1 MKKNV
6 CIIGLL
12 LLVFLLPQTSDAQ
25 LLKGLGKK
33 LEKKVEQ
40 QINNRVERQ
49 ADKAINKGMDKV
61 ENAAEGAIK
70 GSGNRQPNAD
80 GEPSS
85 DVGNIDFPIGK
96 SDVTLYDTYDFTLGV
111 TYQTQGSKGRA
122 TEMTMWF
129 GGEDYI
135 GMSAAQEKDMFMVM
149 HGASMIAFMEKEKSY
164 MVLGGGM
171 TAGVLGAAVEE
182 AEDDT
187 FDGEFSIKKI
197 GSESILNYNCDVYEA
212 TTSEYTTT
220 LWLTTELG
228 VDAGHFMSAFG
239 QLTKISKG
247 GMPNLQNQAGG
258 ILLKMEGKSLKD
270 NDSMRMEATAIDK
283 EGKSIHTKDYKSFGF

>member
-6 CIIGLL
+6 CVVGLL
-12 LLVFLLPQTSDAQ
+12 MLVFLLPWTSEAQ
-25 LLKGLGKK
+25 ILKGFGKK

-61 ENAAEGAIK
+61 ENAAEDVIK
-70 GSGNRQPNAD
+70 AD
-80 GEPSS
+80 KSPRSTETTLAKNNPY
-85 DVGNIDFPIGK
+85 DFR
-96 SDVTLYDTYDFTLGV
+96 STTDVTLADAYDFTLGI
-111 TYQTQGSKGRA
+111 TYQTQGGKDKA

-129 GGEDYI
+129 GGKDYI
-135 GMSAAQEKDMFMVM
+135 GMSVAQEKDMFMIM
-149 HGASMIAFMEKEKSY
+149 HGANMIAFMEKEKSY

-171 TAGVLGAAVEE
+171 MAGVLGAAVEE
-182 AEDDT
+182 AE
-187 FDGEFSIKKI
+187 GNASGEEFSIKKI
-197 GSESILNYNCDVYEA
+197 GSERILNYNCDVYEA
-212 TTSEYTTT
+212 TTSEYTTK

-239 QLTKISKG
+239 QLTKIGKG

-258 ILLKMEGKSLKD
+258 VLLKMEGKSLKD
-270 NDSMRMEATAIDK
+270 KDTMKMQATSINK
-283 EGKSIHTKDYKSFGF
+283 QGKSIHTKDYKSFGF

>member
-1 MKKNV
+1 MKMNV
-6 CIIGLL
+6 CIVGLS
-12 LLVFLLPQTSDAQ
+12 LLVFLIPQTSKAQ

-61 ENAAEGAIK
+61 ENAAEEAIK
-70 GSGNRQPNAD
+70 GSGNRQPDTGGA
-80 GEPSS
+80 PSS
-85 DVGNIDFPIGK
+85 DIGNMGFPTGT
-96 SDVTLYDTYDFTLGV
+96 SDVTLSDTYDFTLGV
-111 TYQTQGSKGRA
+111 TYQTQGSKDKA

-135 GMSAAQEKDMFMVM
+135 GMSVTQEKDMFMVM
-149 HGASMIAFMEKEKSY
+149 HGANMIAFMEKEKSY

-182 AEDDT
+182 TENDT
-187 FDGEFSIKKI
+187 FDEEFSIKKI
-197 GSESILNYNCDVYEA
+197 GSERILNYNCDVYEA
-212 TTSEYTTT
+212 TTSEYTTK

-239 QLTKISKG
+239 QLTKTSMG
-247 GMPNLQNQAGG
+247 GLPNMKNQAGG

-270 NDSMRMEATAIDK
+270 KDTMRMEATSINK
-283 EGKSIHTKDYKSFGF
+283 QGKNIHTKDYKSFGF